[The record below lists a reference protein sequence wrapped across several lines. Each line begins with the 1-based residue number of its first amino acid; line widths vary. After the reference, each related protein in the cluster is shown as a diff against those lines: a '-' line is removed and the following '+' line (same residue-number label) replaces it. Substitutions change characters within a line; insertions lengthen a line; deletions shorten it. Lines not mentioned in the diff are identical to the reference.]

1 MRAHVVLLVLALAGG
16 YAGSAPAAPPAASA
30 KATTPAAKAPST
42 RRPVANELTELART
56 AIVSSAARL
65 PKGATLVAARA
76 SAGAALEIPVA
87 PSRVTIE
94 ITPPPR
100 RAGAVVATAV
110 LVFWRDAEVSA
121 RVPLHLDLSVPPEA
135 LVFDVPKGGVL
146 TLVVRRGL
154 IEVSVQAVT
163 SADGD
168 VGDVVQVLLR
178 PSGRVLRA
186 QLVARDRA
194 IAVEDGR

>member
-1 MRAHVVLLVLALAGG
+1 MRAPVVLLVLALASG
-16 YAGSAPAAPPAASA
+16 YAGAAPGAPPAPKASA
-30 KATTPAAKAPST
+30 TAPGKPAPTT

-56 AIVSSAARL
+56 AVATSAARL
-65 PKGATLVAARA
+65 PKGATIVAAR
-76 SAGAALEIPVA
+76 STNGAMVEIPVA
-87 PSRVTIE
+87 PSRVTIDV
-94 ITPPPR
+94 TPPPR
-100 RAGAVVATAV
+100 RAGAVTATAV
-110 LVFWRDAEVSA
+110 LVFWKDSEVSA
-121 RVPLHLDLSVPPEA
+121 RVPLRLELSVPPEA

-154 IEVSVQAVT
+154 IEVSTQAVT

-168 VGDVVQVLLR
+168 IGDVVQVLLR

-186 QLVARDRA
+186 QLVSRDRA